1 MQVLKEDMFQP
12 RDVSKSPGSVKAG
25 LACLCCSFSS
35 SEELALL
42 APRTSWKWSY
52 IMLVMRGGASISVGL
67 IRRMSSRKVDMSG
80 DRVK

>member
-1 MQVLKEDMFQP
+1 MHGKQKQLTC
-12 RDVSKSPGSVKAG
+12 RCRS
-25 LACLCCSFSS
+25 LSS
-35 SEELALL
+35 GEVALL
-42 APRTSWKWSY
+42 VVSISWKRSY